1 MKKKRTLSITISS
14 LEPQPKTELDLPRRI
29 VLTQDDFPK
38 RGRRDAIRRTGEN
51 HLIRRI
57 AEFGAEGELN
67 ALGDRGEFFNRCIQI
82 EQSGIVDVW
91 QIAAHISESKLR
103 SLRKRRRIEVRA
115 AIANLWSAWQRIRDS
130 GRIGPHTGAA
140 AERVGIIRRRNRH
153 RTSGIRRVKRADRPS
168 PKRLRGRPGF
178 QQALA
183 WTERQLI
190 SHRKPRGEWLVLV
203 RKRAVAHETV
213 VVLEPVFRS
222 RDAGHLAKTSS
233 AFSFNNLGN
242 PNITC

>member
-38 RGRRDAIRRTGEN
+38 RGRRDAIRRTGAN
-51 HLIRRI
+51 HLMRRI
-57 AEFGAEGELN
+57 EEFGAESELN
-67 ALGDRGEFFNRCIQI
+67 ALGDRREFFNRRIQI
-82 EQSGIVDVW
+82 EHSGIVDVW
-91 QIAAHISESKLR
+91 QIAAHISEGKLR

-115 AIANLWSAWQRIRDS
+115 AIANFRSTRQRGRDS
-130 GRIGPHTGAA
+130 GGVGPHAGAA

-168 PKRLRGRPGF
+168 AKGLRSRPRT

-203 RKRAVAHETV
+203 RKRAVA
-213 VVLEPVFRS
+213 
-222 RDAGHLAKTSS
+222 
-233 AFSFNNLGN
+233 
-242 PNITC
+242 